1 MKVIKLLS
9 DKKILVLRVNLL
21 GSGIILIVLVIVWKS
36 KYYLEFFIVVG

>member
-21 GSGIILIVLVIVWKS
+21 GSGIILIVFVIVWKS